1 MVFVVVV
8 FLSDVLIGVLLLDCV
23 GMFLKLLI
31 IFDRLRDG
39 ILFVLLLVL
48 FWFMFFKKLF
58 SVVLLGSLFD
68 FNGLKFVL

>member
-58 SVVLLGSLFD
+58 SVVLLGSIFD